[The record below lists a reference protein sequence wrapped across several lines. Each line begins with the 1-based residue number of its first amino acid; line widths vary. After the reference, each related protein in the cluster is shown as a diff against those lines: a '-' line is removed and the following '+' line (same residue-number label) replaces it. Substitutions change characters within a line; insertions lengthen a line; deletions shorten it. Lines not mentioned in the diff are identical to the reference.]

1 MASNEMYE
9 EAVVKSLLG
18 LSRVIDSLNTW
29 VNRGVIWLVLL
40 VTLIAAGNAMFR
52 YLFHISSNAW
62 LELQWFM
69 YGLIF
74 LLGASYTLQ
83 KNGHVRVDVL
93 YSKYP
98 PRLKVWVDLLG
109 TLFFLIPT
117 TVIIFLTTLPWV
129 GDSIAT
135 REMSPDAGG
144 LPYWP
149 IKLIL
154 PAAFA
159 LLFLQAI
166 SEFIKRV
173 AMLTGHLEIPQYM
186 TEEEAEA
193 EEVKALVEQKEE
205 PR

>member
-1 MASNEMYE
+1 
-9 EAVVKSLLG
+9 VKALLG

-29 VNRGVIWLVLL
+29 INRGVIWLILL
-40 VTLIAAGNAMFR
+40 VTLVAAGNAVMR
-52 YLFHISSNAW
+52 YGLKISSNAW

-93 YSKYP
+93 YGKYP

-117 TVIIFLTTLPWV
+117 TVVIFLTTLPWV
-129 GDSIAT
+129 RASISI

-149 IKLIL
+149 IKLVL
-154 PAAFA
+154 PIAFA

-166 SEFIKRV
+166 SELIKRI

-186 TEEEAEA
+186 TEEEAEVQ
-193 EEVKALVEQKEE
+193 EVKAIVEQNDQKEDGQ
-205 PR
+205 

>member
-1 MASNEMYE
+1 MKA
-9 EAVVKSLLG
+9 LLG

-29 VNRGVIWLVLL
+29 INRGVIWLILL
-40 VTLIAAGNAMFR
+40 VTLVAAGNAVMR
-52 YLFHISSNAW
+52 YGLKISSNAW

-93 YSKYP
+93 YGKYP

-117 TVIIFLTTLPWV
+117 TVVIFLTTLPWV
-129 GDSIAT
+129 RASISI

-149 IKLIL
+149 IKLVL
-154 PAAFA
+154 PIAFA

-166 SEFIKRV
+166 SELIKRI

-186 TEEEAEA
+186 TEEEAEVQ
-193 EEVKALVEQKEE
+193 EVKAIVEQNDQKEDGQ
-205 PR
+205 

>member
-1 MASNEMYE
+1 MKA
-9 EAVVKSLLG
+9 LLG

-40 VTLIAAGNAMFR
+40 VTLIAAGNAVMR
-52 YLFHISSNAW
+52 YGLKISSNAW

-93 YSKYP
+93 YGKYP

-129 GDSIAT
+129 RDSIAI

-149 IKLIL
+149 IKLVL
-154 PAAFA
+154 PIAFA

-166 SEFIKRV
+166 SELIKLI

-186 TEEEAEA
+186 TEEEAEVQ
-193 EEVKALVEQKEE
+193 EVKAIVEQNDQKEDKQ
-205 PR
+205 

>member
-1 MASNEMYE
+1 
-9 EAVVKSLLG
+9 VKALLG

-40 VTLIAAGNAMFR
+40 VTLVAAGNAMVR
-52 YLFHISSNAW
+52 YLLHSSSNAW

-83 KNGHVRVDVL
+83 RNGHVRVDVL
-93 YSKYP
+93 YGKYP

-109 TLFFLIPT
+109 TLLFLIPT

-129 GDSIAT
+129 RDSISI

-149 IKLIL
+149 IKLVL
-154 PAAFA
+154 PIAFA

-166 SEFIKRV
+166 SEFIKRL
-173 AMLTGHLEIPQYM
+173 AMLTGHLEIPEYT
-186 TEEEAEA
+186 TEEEAEVQ
-193 EEVKALVEQKEE
+193 EVKAIVEQNDPKEDKQ
-205 PR
+205 

>member
-1 MASNEMYE
+1 
-9 EAVVKSLLG
+9 VKALLG
-18 LSRVIDSLNTW
+18 LSHVIDGLNTW

-40 VTLIAAGNAMFR
+40 VTLVAAGNAVVR
-52 YLFHISSNAW
+52 YLLHTSSNAW

-93 YSKYP
+93 YGKYP

-109 TLFFLIPT
+109 TLLFLIPT

-129 GDSIAT
+129 HDSISI

-149 IKLIL
+149 IKLVL
-154 PAAFA
+154 PIAFA
-159 LLFLQAI
+159 LLFLQAV
-166 SEFIKRV
+166 SELIKRV
-173 AMLTGHLEIPQYM
+173 AMLTGHLEIPRYM
-186 TEEEAEA
+186 TEEEAEVQEA
-193 EEVKALVEQKEE
+193 KAIVEQNNPKGDEQ
-205 PR
+205 

>member
-1 MASNEMYE
+1 MKA
-9 EAVVKSLLG
+9 LLG

-40 VTLIAAGNAMFR
+40 VTLVAAGNAMVR
-52 YLFHISSNAW
+52 YLLHSSSNAW

-83 KNGHVRVDVL
+83 RNGHVRVDVL
-93 YSKYP
+93 YGKYP

-109 TLFFLIPT
+109 TLLFLIPT

-129 GDSIAT
+129 RDSISI

-149 IKLIL
+149 IKLVL
-154 PAAFA
+154 PIAFA

-166 SEFIKRV
+166 SEFIKRL
-173 AMLTGHLEIPQYM
+173 AMLTGHLEIPEYT
-186 TEEEAEA
+186 TEEEAEVQ
-193 EEVKALVEQKEE
+193 EVKAIVEQNDPKEDKQ
-205 PR
+205 

>member
-1 MASNEMYE
+1 MKA
-9 EAVVKSLLG
+9 LLG
-18 LSRVIDSLNTW
+18 LSRVIDSLNTS

-40 VTLIAAGNAMFR
+40 VTLIAAGNAVMR
-52 YLFHISSNAW
+52 YGLKISSNAW

-93 YSKYP
+93 YGKYP

-129 GDSIAT
+129 RDSIAI
-135 REMSPDAGG
+135 RELSPDAGG

-149 IKLIL
+149 IKLVL
-154 PAAFA
+154 PIAFA

-166 SEFIKRV
+166 SELIKRI

-186 TEEEAEA
+186 TEEEAEVQ
-193 EEVKALVEQKEE
+193 EVKAIVEQNDQKEDKQ
-205 PR
+205 

>member
-1 MASNEMYE
+1 MKA
-9 EAVVKSLLG
+9 LLG

-29 VNRGVIWLVLL
+29 VNRGMIWLVLL
-40 VTLIAAGNAMFR
+40 VTLVAAGNAVVR
-52 YLFHISSNAW
+52 YLLHTSSNAW

-93 YSKYP
+93 YGKYP

-109 TLFFLIPT
+109 TLLFLIPT

-129 GDSIAT
+129 RDSISI

-149 IKLIL
+149 IKLVL
-154 PAAFA
+154 PIAFA

-166 SEFIKRV
+166 SELIKRM

-186 TEEEAEA
+186 TEEEAEVQEA
-193 EEVKALVEQKEE
+193 KAIVEQNDPKEDKQ
-205 PR
+205 

>member
-1 MASNEMYE
+1 MKA
-9 EAVVKSLLG
+9 LLG

-29 VNRGVIWLVLL
+29 VNRGMIWLVLL
-40 VTLIAAGNAMFR
+40 VTLVAAGNAVVR
-52 YLFHISSNAW
+52 YLLHTSSNAW

-93 YSKYP
+93 YGKYP

-109 TLFFLIPT
+109 TLLFLIPT

-129 GDSIAT
+129 RDSISI

-149 IKLIL
+149 IKLVL
-154 PAAFA
+154 PIAFA

-166 SEFIKRV
+166 SELIKRL

-186 TEEEAEA
+186 TEEEAEVQEA
-193 EEVKALVEQKEE
+193 KAIVEQNDPKEDKQ
-205 PR
+205 

>member
-1 MASNEMYE
+1 MKA
-9 EAVVKSLLG
+9 LLG

-40 VTLIAAGNAMFR
+40 VTLIAAGNAVMR
-52 YLFHISSNAW
+52 YGLKISSNAW

-93 YSKYP
+93 YGKYP

-129 GDSIAT
+129 RDSIAI
-135 REMSPDAGG
+135 RELSPDAGG

-149 IKLIL
+149 IKLVL
-154 PAAFA
+154 PIAFA

-166 SEFIKRV
+166 SELIKRI

-186 TEEEAEA
+186 TEEEAEVQ
-193 EEVKALVEQKEE
+193 EVKAIVEQNDQKEDKQ
-205 PR
+205 